1 MTEDVTEPQNKPR
14 TDKEL
19 FLINEQRKRFL
30 DTETTPG
37 KDAVKTAEMTTKD
50 VEYDRNWIN
59 KSEAGFER
67 TDSNFERSCSMV
79 KMLSNS
85 TACYREIPYEKKS
98 QQIQQSFVLF

>member
-50 VEYDRNWIN
+50 VEYDRN
-59 KSEAGFER
+59 
-67 TDSNFERSCSMV
+67 
-79 KMLSNS
+79 
-85 TACYREIPYEKKS
+85 
-98 QQIQQSFVLF
+98 